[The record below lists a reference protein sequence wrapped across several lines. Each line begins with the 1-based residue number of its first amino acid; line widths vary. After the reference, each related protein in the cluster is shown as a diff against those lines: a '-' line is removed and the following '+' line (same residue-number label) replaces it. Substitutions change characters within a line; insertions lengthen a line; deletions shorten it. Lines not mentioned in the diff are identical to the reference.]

1 MLRQARVSDAPEMH
15 ALISKY
21 AERGLMLPRPL
32 ARLYESVRDF
42 AVEEEDG
49 RIVGAGALRTIWE
62 DWGEICSLAV
72 AEDRRRKGIGTSIVE
87 NLTEQ
92 AKLLGLG
99 RVFVLTY
106 IPDFFKRLGFEDI
119 AKGELPHKVWADCVS
134 CPKFPDCGEVALVRS
149 L

>member
-1 MLRQARVSDAPEMH
+1 MRARERRVLRQARISDAPEMH
-15 ALISKY
+15 ALISEY

-62 DWGEICSLAV
+62 DWGEICSVAV
-72 AEDRRRKGIGTSIVE
+72 ADDRQRKGIGTSIVE

-92 AKLLGLG
+92 A
-99 RVFVLTY
+99 
-106 IPDFFKRLGFEDI
+106 
-119 AKGELPHKVWADCVS
+119 
-134 CPKFPDCGEVALVRS
+134 
-149 L
+149 